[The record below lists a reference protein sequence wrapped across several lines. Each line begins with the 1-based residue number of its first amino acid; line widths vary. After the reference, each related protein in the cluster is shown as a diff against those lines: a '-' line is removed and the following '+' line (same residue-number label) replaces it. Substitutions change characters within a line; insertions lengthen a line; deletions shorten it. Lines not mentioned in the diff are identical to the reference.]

1 MRIGVIRS
9 VTQRVNLCGHCNA
22 AVRVSKGSQVR
33 NRFSA
38 ADRVAGA
45 IIALL
50 IIVGVAACVA
60 TRPTSDVTS
69 ASSATPT
76 STAAPTHTAAAART
90 GAPPPTARAAVPAPT
105 YETTPAAKPNAPPKA
120 APALPSTVQAA
131 APAPPSK
138 QQPPTAAP
146 PPPPKASCYPLSDE
160 NTCYEPGEYCRDSD
174 HGKSGVAGDGKA
186 IICEDDDGWRWA
198 PA

>member
-22 AVRVSKGSQVR
+22 AVRVSKGSRVR

-45 IIALL
+45 IFALL
-50 IIVGVAACVA
+50 IIIGVAACAA
-60 TRPTSDVTS
+60 TKPASDVTS
-69 ASSATPT
+69 ASSAAPTPT
-76 STAAPTHTAAAART
+76 AASSYSAATAKT
-90 GAPPPTARAAVPAPT
+90 GAPPTTARAAVPPPT
-105 YETTPAAKPNAPPKA
+105 HATTPAAKPKAPPKA
-120 APALPSTVQAA
+120 APAVPPTVQAT
-131 APAPPSK
+131 APAPPPE
-138 QQPPTAAP
+138 QPPPTAAP
-146 PPPPKASCYPLSDE
+146 PPQPKASCYPLSDE

-186 IICEDDDGWRWA
+186 IICEDNDGWRWE

>member
-1 MRIGVIRS
+1 M
-9 VTQRVNLCGHCNA
+9 
-22 AVRVSKGSQVR
+22 R

-105 YETTPAAKPNAPPKA
+105 YATTPAAKPNAPPKA

>member
-1 MRIGVIRS
+1 
-9 VTQRVNLCGHCNA
+9 
-22 AVRVSKGSQVR
+22 VR

-45 IIALL
+45 IFALL
-50 IIVGVAACVA
+50 IIIGVAACLA
-60 TRPTSDVTS
+60 TKPASDVTP
-69 ASSATPT
+69 ASSAAPTP
-76 STAAPTHTAAAART
+76 APTHA
-90 GAPPPTARAAVPAPT
+90 
-105 YETTPAAKPNAPPKA
+105 TTPAAAKPKA
-120 APALPSTVQAA
+120 PAKLAPAVPSTVQAA
-131 APAPPSK
+131 APAKPSN
-138 QQPPTAAP
+138 QQPSPTAAP

>member
-1 MRIGVIRS
+1 
-9 VTQRVNLCGHCNA
+9 
-22 AVRVSKGSQVR
+22 VR

-45 IIALL
+45 IFALL
-50 IIVGVAACVA
+50 IIIGVAACVA
-60 TRPTSDVTS
+60 TKPASDVTP

-76 STAAPTHTAAAART
+76 PTAAPTHAAAAART
-90 GAPPPTARAAVPAPT
+90 GAPPTTARAAVPAPT
-105 YETTPAAKPNAPPKA
+105 HATTPAAKPNAPPEA
-120 APALPSTVQAA
+120 APAVPPTVQAA

-138 QQPPTAAP
+138 QPTAAP
-146 PPPPKASCYPLSDE
+146 PPQPKAGCYPLSDE

-186 IICEDDDGWRWA
+186 IICEDNDGWRWE

>member
-45 IIALL
+45 IFALL

-105 YETTPAAKPNAPPKA
+105 YATTPAAKPNAPPKA
-120 APALPSTVQAA
+120 G
-131 APAPPSK
+131 
-138 QQPPTAAP
+138 
-146 PPPPKASCYPLSDE
+146 CYPLSDE